1 MPLRFTTFAGDP
13 RRVTTAQS
21 NQKAPPPVV
30 PAPGSA
36 GTPDFRARLAA
47 ELTGALGRRVECV
60 DGLPASRIDSAV
72 AVPLPGREGRDGWLL
87 AHPPARDVQTTMTN
101 ETVRGILAAVAAIA
115 QRLGESEDQLTH
127 RLAELRAV
135 YQVSTAL
142 SGIGDLESI
151 LQCALRLAIEVM
163 DVKAGSIRLF
173 NPATD
178 ELILR
183 ASVNLSAKYFAK
195 GPVFAHESE
204 LDTRALAG
212 EVVYVEDLMADD
224 RVRFPDLV
232 RGEGL
237 RSFLCTGLVFRG
249 KPVGVIRL
257 YTGEVRRFSEFDRN
271 LLRATAQQVAT
282 AIANARLLDEQRAA
296 REVRRQVD
304 LASNVQ
310 RRMFPQ
316 RMPTVPGLDIAA
328 RCIPSLELGG
338 DFYDFID
345 LGRHLGLALGDVVG
359 KGVPAALL
367 MAGVRASLR
376 AHAMDIYDINEIM
389 ARANR
394 ALVDDTHEHEFAT
407 VWYGVIDSQTL
418 RLTYTSAGHDPPFVF
433 RPSLRDNPAEAF
445 RELRAGGPVLGIDR
459 AAAYE
464 KGLFDLAP
472 GDILV
477 IYSDGLTDAQ
487 TFDRQ
492 RYGRERIGRAVAESF
507 NMSEQV
513 SASLI
518 LNQILW
524 DVRRYVGLN
533 RQYDDMTLVVVRV
546 TGEPSRPA

>member
-1 MPLRFTTFAGDP
+1 MRAERSNPPLP
-13 RRVTTAQS
+13 E
-21 NQKAPPPVV
+21 APAP
-30 PAPGSA
+30 PAPGVAGALRGLDRAVERLSA
-36 GTPDFRARLAA
+36 
-47 ELTGALGRRVECV
+47 ALGRPVAWSAAPPG
-60 DGLPASRIDSAV
+60 DGAAV
-72 AVPLPGREGRDGWLL
+72 AVALDAGDGARGWLVAGPAEGADPGALPDEAL
-87 AHPPARDVQTTMTN
+87 ADLLRAFADLAVQL
-101 ETVRGILAAVAAIA
+101 EDA
-115 QRLGESEDQLTH
+115 EDQLAH
-127 RLAELRAV
+127 RIAELRAV

-178 ELILR
+178 ELTLR
-183 ASVNLSAKYFAK
+183 ASVNLSERYFAK

-204 LDTRALAG
+204 LDTRSLAG
-212 EVVYVEDLMADD
+212 EVVYVEDLAADE

-232 RGEGL
+232 EAEGL
-237 RSFLCTGLVFRG
+237 RSFLSTGLVFRG
-249 KPVGVIRL
+249 KAVGVMRL
-257 YTGEVRRFSEFDRN
+257 YTGEVRRFSDFDRS
-271 LLRATAQQVAT
+271 LLRAAAQQVAT

-316 RMPTVPGLDIAA
+316 RMPAVAGLDIAA

-338 DFYDFID
+338 DFFDFID
-345 LGRHLGLALGDVVG
+345 LGRNLGLALGDVVG

-389 ARANR
+389 ARTNR
-394 ALVDDTHEHEFAT
+394 ALVEDTHEHEFAT

-433 RPSLRDNPAEAF
+433 RPSLREHSAEAY
-445 RELRAGGPVLGIDR
+445 RDLRAGGPVLGIDR
-459 AAAYE
+459 GAVYE

-472 GDILV
+472 GDVLV
-477 IYSDGLTDAQ
+477 IYSDGLIDAQ

-492 RYGRERIGRAVAESF
+492 RYGRERVCRAVAESF
-507 NMSEQV
+507 KLSDQV

-518 LNQILW
+518 LNHILW
-524 DVRRYVGLN
+524 DVRRFVGLQ
-533 RQYDDMTLVVVRV
+533 RQYDDITLIVARV
-546 TGEPSRPA
+546 LGRAGGGG

>member
-1 MPLRFTTFAGDP
+1 MAAIPSIP
-13 RRVTTAQS
+13 KAQPPS
-21 NQKAPPPVV
+21 PPGSEPPV
-30 PAPGSA
+30 S
-36 GTPDFRARLAA
+36 PDFRAHLAE
-47 ELTGALGRRVECV
+47 ELTGALGRHVECV
-60 DGLPASRIDSAV
+60 DGPAEPRMDSAI
-72 AVPLPGREGRDGWLL
+72 AVPLQGRDGREGWLL
-87 AHPPARDVQTTMTN
+87 AHPPAPDAPVALAPGA
-101 ETVRGILAAVAAIA
+101 VRGILRAVAAVAR
-115 QRLGESEDQLTH
+115 RLEESEDQLTH
-127 RLAELRAV
+127 RIAELKAV

-142 SGIGDLESI
+142 TGLGDLESI

-163 DVKAGSIRLF
+163 NVKAGSIRLF

-212 EVVYVEDLMADD
+212 EVVYVEDLMSDD

-249 KPVGVIRL
+249 KPVGVMRL
-257 YTGEVRRFSEFDRN
+257 YTGEVRRFSEFDRS
-271 LLRATAQQVAT
+271 LLRAAAQQVAT

-316 RMPTVPGLDIAA
+316 RMPAVAGLDIAA

-338 DFYDFID
+338 DFFDFID
-345 LGRHLGLALGDVVG
+345 LGRNLGLALGDVVG

-389 ARANR
+389 ARTNR
-394 ALVDDTHEHEFAT
+394 ALVEDTHEHEFAT

-433 RPSLRDNPAEAF
+433 RPSLREHPGEAY
-445 RELRAGGPVLGIDR
+445 RDLRAGGPVLGIDR
-459 AAAYE
+459 GAVYE
-464 KGLFDLAP
+464 KGLFDLNP
-472 GDILV
+472 GDVLV

-492 RYGRERIGRAVAESF
+492 RYGRERVCRAVAESF
-507 NMSEQV
+507 NLSDQV

-518 LNQILW
+518 LNHILW
-524 DVRRYVGLN
+524 DVRRYVGLS
-533 RQYDDMTLVVVRV
+533 RQYDDMTLVVVRI
-546 TGEPSRPA
+546 TGESSRPA

>member
-1 MPLRFTTFAGDP
+1 MRAE
-13 RRVTTAQS
+13 RS
-21 NQKAPPPVV
+21 NPTSSEAPAP
-30 PAPGSA
+30 PAPG
-36 GTPDFRARLAA
+36 AA
-47 ELTGALGRRVECV
+47 EAVRGLDRAVERLSTALGRPVAWSASPSEC
-60 DGLPASRIDSAV
+60 GRAAA
-72 AVPLPGREGRDGWLL
+72 AVPLDAGDGARGWLVAGPPDASRPFALPDEAL
-87 AHPPARDVQTTMTN
+87 ADLLRAFADLAVQL
-101 ETVRGILAAVAAIA
+101 EDA
-115 QRLGESEDQLTH
+115 EDQLAH
-127 RLAELRAV
+127 RIAELRAV

-178 ELILR
+178 ELTLR
-183 ASVNLSAKYFAK
+183 ASVNLSERYFAK

-204 LDTRALAG
+204 LDTRSLAG
-212 EVVYVEDLMADD
+212 EVVYVEDLAADE

-232 RGEGL
+232 EAEGL
-237 RSFLCTGLVFRG
+237 RSFLSTGLVFRG
-249 KPVGVIRL
+249 KAVGVMRL
-257 YTGEVRRFSEFDRN
+257 YTGEVRRFSDFDRS
-271 LLRATAQQVAT
+271 LLRAAAQQVAT

-316 RMPTVPGLDIAA
+316 RMPAVPGLDIAA

-338 DFYDFID
+338 DFFDFID
-345 LGRHLGLALGDVVG
+345 LGRNLGLALGDVVG

-389 ARANR
+389 ARTNR
-394 ALVDDTHEHEFAT
+394 ALVEDTHEHEFAT

-433 RPSLRDNPAEAF
+433 RPSLREHSAEAY
-445 RELRAGGPVLGIDR
+445 RDLRAGGPVLGIDR
-459 AAAYE
+459 GAVYE

-472 GDILV
+472 GDVLV
-477 IYSDGLTDAQ
+477 IYSDGLIDAQ

-492 RYGRERIGRAVAESF
+492 RYGRERVCRAVAESF
-507 NMSEQV
+507 KLSDQV

-518 LNQILW
+518 LNHILW
-524 DVRRYVGLN
+524 DVRRFVGLQ
-533 RQYDDMTLVVVRV
+533 RQYDDITLIVARV
-546 TGEPSRPA
+546 LGRAGGGG

>member
-1 MPLRFTTFAGDP
+1 MSAEPSSLPLIPTP
-13 RRVTTAQS
+13 
-21 NQKAPPPVV
+21 AP
-30 PAPGSA
+30 PAPG
-36 GTPDFRARLAA
+36 AA
-47 ELTGALGRRVECV
+47 EVRHGLDRAVEGLSAAIGRPVVWRS
-60 DGLPASRIDSAV
+60 DAPAEDRAV
-72 AVPLPGREGRDGWLL
+72 AVPLDPRS
-87 AHPPARDVQTTMTN
+87 
-101 ETVRGILAAVAAIA
+101 TVRGWLVADPAGATVRPTLTDDAVRHLLRAFADVAA
-115 QRLGESEDQLTH
+115 QLDETEDQLAH
-127 RLAELRAV
+127 RIAELRAV

-178 ELILR
+178 ELTLR
-183 ASVNLSAKYFAK
+183 ASVNLSERYFAK

-204 LDTRALAG
+204 LDTRSLAG
-212 EVVYVEDLMADD
+212 EVVYVEDLAADE

-232 RGEGL
+232 EAEGL
-237 RSFLCTGLVFRG
+237 RSFLSTGLIFRG
-249 KPVGVIRL
+249 KPVGVMRL
-257 YTGEVRRFSEFDRN
+257 YTGQVRRFSEFDRS
-271 LLRATAQQVAT
+271 LLRAAAQQVAT

-338 DFYDFID
+338 DFFDFID

-394 ALVDDTHEHEFAT
+394 ALVEDTHEHEFAT
-407 VWYGVIDSQTL
+407 VWYGVIDSQTR
-418 RLTYTSAGHDPPFVF
+418 RLTYTSAGHDPPLVF
-433 RPSLRDNPAEAF
+433 RPSLRAHPDEAF

-459 AAAYE
+459 GATYE

-472 GDILV
+472 GDVLV

-507 NMSEQV
+507 NLSDQV
-513 SASLI
+513 TASLI
-518 LNQILW
+518 LNHILW
-524 DVRRYVGLN
+524 DVRRFVGLQ
-533 RQYDDMTLVVVRV
+533 RQYDDITLIVARV
-546 TGEPSRPA
+546 LGPAGAGGR